1 MIQERFNELNPY
13 LKGIKITNEFTIIEA
28 ILKETWK
35 YSSVISLEEGN
46 DDVQV
51 MEATNRKDSEEKGYK
66 YYMIYSSEK
75 SIDELID
82 ILEVIITVNIE
93 NEQKQALLR
102 SKVEELKKMFEDK
115 PLDELKSLKF
125 SSDIDVTLNINKPE
139 SKKIKETEKTES
151 NVGT

>member
-35 YSSVISLEEGN
+35 YGSVISLEEGN

-51 MEATNRKDSEEKGYK
+51 MEANRKDSEEKGYK
-66 YYMIYSSEK
+66 YYMISSSEK

-125 SSDIDVTLNINKPE
+125 SSDIDVTLSINKPE
-139 SKKIKETEKTES
+139 SKKIKEVEKTES

>member
-35 YSSVISLEEGN
+35 YGSVISLEEGN

-51 MEATNRKDSEEKGYK
+51 MEANRKDSEEKGYK